1 LRQTII
7 DPAKS
12 VSIDDDRVVSR
23 GSDCG
28 AGSDPMSQRDT
39 LLLSKAYIHQRIA
52 ASAFLPAMREA
63 FLALARGELQN
74 PSPGHL
80 RGEGG
85 GVHIKAAA
93 GIERFGKIAV
103 KMNAN
108 FPGNPARGQPTIQ
121 GVVALFDVRS
131 GELLALMDSIEITAR
146 RTAAATALAA
156 QHLARADS
164 TTLGMVGCG
173 MQAAYHLEALHAVFS
188 LSRVTCSDVD
198 EGRADAFAR
207 QVESLGLTAVV
218 ARSAAQCASG
228 TDILVTCTTSTSPI
242 LSRAD
247 VDPGCFVAAVGTD
260 SPGKHE
266 LAPDLMAAAL
276 VVPDDLAQAL
286 EMGDTQHAIRAGAMT
301 PASIHAE
308 LRAIVS
314 GHRAGRTSPD
324 QLFVFDSTGV
334 AIEDLAAADLV
345 FAHASQDADAPRFAF
360 AAA

>member
-1 LRQTII
+1 MK
-7 DPAKS
+7 A
-12 VSIDDDRVVSR
+12 
-23 GSDCG
+23 
-28 AGSDPMSQRDT
+28 RDT
-39 LLLSKAYIHQRIA
+39 LLLSRTYIHERIA
-52 ASAFLPAMREA
+52 AGAYLPAMREA
-63 FLALARGELQN
+63 FLALDRGELQN

-108 FPGNPARGQPTIQ
+108 FPGNPARGLPTIQ
-121 GVVALFDVRS
+121 GVVALFDARS

-164 TTLGMVGCG
+164 TTLGIVGCG
-173 MQAAYHLEALHAVFS
+173 VQAAYHLDALRAAFA
-188 LSRVTCSDVD
+188 LTRVTCTDVD
-198 EGRADAFAR
+198 ERRADALAR
-207 QVESLGLTAVV
+207 QAESLGLSAVV
-218 ARSAAQCASG
+218 ARSAAECARG
-228 TDILVTCTTSTSPI
+228 ADILVTCTTSRSPI
-242 LSRAD
+242 LHRAD
-247 VDPGCFVAAVGTD
+247 VSAGCFVAAVGTD

-266 LAPDLMAAAL
+266 VARDLMAAAL

-286 EMGDTQHAIRAGAMT
+286 EMGDTHHAVRAGAMT

-308 LRAIVS
+308 LRAVVS
-314 GHRAGRTSPD
+314 GRIAGRTSPD
-324 QLFVFDSTGV
+324 QVFVFDSTGM

-345 FAHASQDADAPRFAF
+345 FAHASRDEHAARFAIN
-360 AAA
+360 ATGS

>member
-1 LRQTII
+1 MKR
-7 DPAKS
+7 
-12 VSIDDDRVVSR
+12 
-23 GSDCG
+23 
-28 AGSDPMSQRDT
+28 RDT
-39 LLLSKAYIHQRIA
+39 LLLSRAYVHERIA
-52 ASAFLPAMREA
+52 AGEYLPAMREA
-63 FLALARGELQN
+63 FLALDSGELQN

-80 RGEGG
+80 RGEGC

-108 FPGNPARGQPTIQ
+108 FPGNPARGLPTIQ
-121 GVVALFDVRS
+121 GVVALFDARS
-131 GELLALMDSIEITAR
+131 GELLALIDSIEITAR
-146 RTAAATALAA
+146 RTAAASALAA
-156 QHLARADS
+156 QHLARANS
-164 TTLGMVGCG
+164 TGLGMIGCG
-173 MQAAYHLEALHAVFS
+173 VQAAHHLEALRAVFA
-188 LSRVTCSDVD
+188 LTRITCIDID

-207 QVESLGLTAVV
+207 HAESLGLRAVV
-218 ARSAAQCASG
+218 ARSAAECASG
-228 TDILVTCTTSTSPI
+228 ADILVTCTTSTSPV

-266 LAPDLMAAAL
+266 LAPDLMATAL

-286 EMGDTQHAIRAGAMT
+286 EMGDTHHAVRTGAMT

-314 GHRAGRTSPD
+314 GRCAGRTSPD
-324 QLFVFDSTGV
+324 QLFVFDSTGM

-345 FAHASQDADAPRFAF
+345 FAHASRDEDAPRFALN
-360 AAA
+360 AGSA